1 MSCDLLR
8 APACVA
14 AVPVGLSPETACRS
28 SDGRVTGPRRTQTT
42 HRKPHAPRSQGPGR
56 ARAGA
61 ARIAICQSRGGAGRG
76 AVRGPTWAAS
86 VFDSLGRKLVKG
98 LIFIIVNAA
107 DRTVTVG
114 VRVALVA
121 ERERV
126 FSHNSARLSSTRYN
140 STQLLRVVPVTSVR
154 ARTMQCLWPISI
166 ALASQPSHHLSRPSS
181 PSCRPIGFACRTA
194 TGRAPSAVQVARSK
208 TASGL
213 AEGPSVRTAVR
224 EGGTDP
230 LSVCRAARTS

>member
-42 HRKPHAPRSQGPGR
+42 HRKPHAPRSQG
-56 ARAGA
+56 ARAGGLHA
-61 ARIAICQSRGGAGRG
+61 PIAMYANWGGAGRG

-140 STQLLRVVPVTSVR
+140 PTQLLRVVPVTPVR

>member
-1 MSCDLLR
+1 MSEL
-8 APACVA
+8 
-14 AVPVGLSPETACRS
+14 
-28 SDGRVTGPRRTQTT
+28 GRPRDRTTPNPDHT
-42 HRKPHAPRSQGPGR
+42 HRKPHAPRSQAAR
-56 ARAGA
+56 ARRGGPDCNMP
-61 ARIAICQSRGGAGRG
+61 IQGGAGRG

-140 STQLLRVVPVTSVR
+140 PTQLLRVVPVTPVR

-166 ALASQPSHHLSRPSS
+166 AHASQPSHHLSRPSS

>member
-42 HRKPHAPRSQGPGR
+42 RTVNRTHPAPRRR
-56 ARAGA
+56 ARAGGPDCHM
-61 ARIAICQSRGGAGRG
+61 CQSRGGAGRG

-140 STQLLRVVPVTSVR
+140 PTQLLRVVPVTPVR